1 MPPALEVAV
10 HGTIIATVGTI
21 VIALYNGTLFAWH
34 PILMSLGF
42 LGIMS
47 EGVLTAL
54 KFRRLEGPPRAAAI
68 QRHFWI
74 QLLAVTAVAGGFWA
88 IYQNKVIHGKAHFK
102 TTHGKFGLAT
112 VVLSAVAPLG
122 GVLSFRKFGLLTL
135 LPEIL
140 HAPTKWAHRKV
151 GMVAWLLAVVTI
163 QLGITHPSVAR
174 GILTRAWQA
183 AVVMLAVLLLAIAYT
198 EPSERLPQRQGAEV
212 QMRALGDEHL
222 SKTL

>member
-88 IYQNKVIHGKAHFK
+88 IYQNKVLPDNDAILLSLHGC
-102 TTHGKFGLAT
+102 GT
-112 VVLSAVAPLG
+112 VEGTMFSVSLYHIYPLS
-122 GVLSFRKFGLLTL
+122 
-135 LPEIL
+135 
-140 HAPTKWAHRKV
+140 
-151 GMVAWLLAVVTI
+151 
-163 QLGITHPSVAR
+163 
-174 GILTRAWQA
+174 TRQA
-183 AVVMLAVLLLAIAYT
+183 LFHNM
-198 EPSERLPQRQGAEV
+198 
-212 QMRALGDEHL
+212 
-222 SKTL
+222 